1 MCPRTSTMTCS
12 TERGV
17 TILIK
22 TLSAA
27 NRSEQDKFTIP
38 RSVQQ
43 SIPVKRI
50 YGDGIWQVG
59 RKHSRTW
66 RFTDVN
72 YAAASEDDQRGIFL
86 SYGGVLNSLPTDAA
100 AKVTIINRR
109 LNPVDFERSILM
121 KERGDGLDEYRRESN
136 RILTQRA
143 AESNNL
149 VQEKYITLSIPQ
161 RKIEESRAYFRRV
174 DANLSKSFGRLD
186 SGARPVP
193 NHDRLRILH
202 DFFRPGEE
210 QYFTFDQT
218 AAIRRGL
225 DFKDL
230 ICPDG
235 MRFRASYFEMGDKVG
250 RVLFL
255 KDYASYIKDSMISA
269 LSDFPRNL
277 MLSIDILPIPT
288 DEAVREIQSR
298 IMGIEIDITRWQQ
311 RQNDK
316 NNFTA
321 TVPYDLEQLRG
332 EAKEFLSDLTE
343 RDQRMMFA
351 VVTLVHIADNLEQ
364 LDADTDALLSIGREH
379 LCQFSVLRYQQ
390 EDGLNTV
397 LPYGLRR
404 VKAMRT
410 LTTESTAVLMPFRVQ
425 EIQDPGGLSYGIN
438 AISKNLLICDRKR
451 LISPHAFYLGVSG
464 SGKSVGM
471 KSTIDNVI
479 LSTNDEVIIIDAER
493 EYGPITRSRGGVVV
507 EISPNSPHHINPLE
521 VALDYVDGENPIA
534 MKSELITSILEQQ
547 MGVGRLSGS
556 HKSIIDRCTANVYQ
570 NYFNSRGKAPMPL
583 LTDWRN
589 EVMRQVDP
597 EAREIALAA
606 ELITE
611 GSLNVFAHPG
621 NVDMNNRIVTFDL
634 YEMGEQLRP
643 TALVVTLEAI
653 QNRVMENR
661 KRGKFTW
668 VFLDEV
674 YLYFKYHYS
683 GEFLY
688 RAWKRFRKY
697 AGIMTAA
704 TQNVEECLKSETAR
718 LMLANS
724 EFLLL
729 FNQAATDRAEL
740 GRLLHISD
748 TQMGYITNAE
758 PGHGL
763 LKMGG
768 SLVPFANTI
777 PRDTELYRTLSTTP
791 GEN

>member
-1 MCPRTSTMTCS
+1 MIKSLVS
-12 TERGV
+12 ANKSER
-17 TILIK
+17 
-22 TLSAA
+22 
-27 NRSEQDKFTIP
+27 EKFTIP
-38 RSVQQ
+38 RSVQET
-43 SIPVKRI
+43 IPVRCV
-50 YGDGIWQVG
+50 YPDGIWLVG
-59 RKHSRTW
+59 NRHSKSW
-66 RFTDVN
+66 RLTDVN
-72 YAAASEDDQRGIFL
+72 YAASSDEERRGIFL
-86 SYGGVLNSLPTDAA
+86 AYGGVLNSLPTDAA
-100 AKVTIINRR
+100 TKITIINRR
-109 LNPVDFERSILM
+109 LNPVDFESSILM
-121 KERGDGLDEYRRESN
+121 EDQWDGLDEYRQEAN
-136 RILTQRA
+136 AILKSRA

-149 VQEKYITLSIPQ
+149 VQEKYITLSVPQ
-161 RKIEESRAYFRRV
+161 RKIEETRSYFRRV
-174 DANLSKSFGRLD
+174 DGNLTKSLGRLD
-186 SGARPVP
+186 STAREVG

-218 AAIRRGL
+218 AAIRHGI

-230 ICPDG
+230 VCPDG
-235 MRFRASYFEMGDKVG
+235 MRFRAGHFEMGGKYG

-255 KDYASYIKDSMISA
+255 KDYASYIEDDMISD
-269 LSDFPRNL
+269 LSDFDRSL

-288 DEAVREIQSR
+288 DEAVKEIQSR
-298 IMGIEIDITRWQQ
+298 ILGVESDITRWQQ

-321 TVPYDLEQLRG
+321 AIPYELEQLRT
-332 EAKEFLSDLTE
+332 ETKEFLSDLTE
-343 RDQRMMFA
+343 RDQRMIFA
-351 VVTLVHIADNLEQ
+351 VVTLVHVADTLEQ
-364 LDADTDALLSIGREH
+364 LDADTETLLSIGREH
-379 LCQFSVLRYQQ
+379 LCQFSILRYQQ

-404 VKAMRT
+404 VKALRT
-410 LTTESTAVLMPFRVQ
+410 LTTESAAVLMPFRVQ

-438 AISKNLLICDRKR
+438 AISRNLLICDRKR
-451 LISPHAFYLGVSG
+451 LISPHGFYLGVSG

-471 KSTIDNVI
+471 KDAITEVR
-479 LSTNDEVIIIDAER
+479 LSTSDDIIIIDAER
-493 EYGPITRSRGGVVV
+493 EYGPLARALGGEVI
-507 EISPNSPHHINPLE
+507 EISPHSQHHISPLDL
-521 VALDYVDGENPIA
+521 ASGYADDENPVA
-534 MKSELITSILEQQ
+534 MKSEIITSILEQQ
-547 MGVGRLSGS
+547 MGAGRMSAS
-556 HKSIIDRCTANVYQ
+556 HKSIIDRCTANIYQ
-570 NYFNSRGKAPMPL
+570 NYFQGKGKVRMPL
-583 LTDWRN
+583 LTDWRE
-589 EVMRQVDP
+589 EVLKQVDP

-611 GSLNVFAHPG
+611 GSLNVFAHPT
-621 NVDMNNRIVTFDL
+621 NVNMDNRLIVLDL

-668 VFLDEV
+668 VFIDEC

-729 FNQAATDRAEL
+729 FNQSATDRAEL
-740 GRLLHISD
+740 SKLLHISD
-748 TQMGYITNAE
+748 TQMSYITNAD

-763 LKMGG
+763 LRFGG
-768 SLVPFANTI
+768 ALVPFANTI
-777 PRDTELYRTLSTTP
+777 PRDSGLYRLMSTTP

>member
-1 MCPRTSTMTCS
+1 M
-12 TERGV
+12 
-17 TILIK
+17 IK
-22 TLSAA
+22 TLAAA
-27 NRSEQDKFTIP
+27 NKSERDQFFIP

-43 SIPVKRI
+43 SIPVKCI

-66 RFTDVN
+66 RFSDVN
-72 YAAASEDDQRGIFL
+72 YAAASDEDRRSIFL

-100 AKVTIINRR
+100 AKITIINHR
-109 LNPVDFERSILM
+109 LNPVDFERTILM
-121 KERGDGLDEYRRESN
+121 KERGDGLDKYRRESN
-136 RILTQRA
+136 GILTQRA
-143 AESNNL
+143 AESNHL
-149 VQEKYITLSIPQ
+149 VQEKYITLSIAQ
-161 RKIEESRAYFRRV
+161 RRIEETRAYFRRV
-174 DANLSKSFGRLD
+174 DTNLSKSFGRLD
-186 SGARPVP
+186 SGARPLS

-210 QYFTFDQT
+210 QYFTFDLS
-218 AAIRRGL
+218 AAIRRGM
-225 DFKDL
+225 DFRDL

-235 MRFRASYFEMGDKVG
+235 LQFKAGHFEMGDKVG

-255 KDYASYIKDSMISA
+255 KDYASYIEDDMISD
-269 LSDFPRNL
+269 LSDFPRSL

-288 DEAVREIQSR
+288 DEAVREVQGR
-298 IMGIEIDITRWQQ
+298 ILGVETDITRWQQ

-321 TVPYDLEQLRG
+321 TVPYELEQLRA
-332 EAKEFLSDLTE
+332 ETKEFLSDLTE
-343 RDQRMMFA
+343 RDQRMIFA
-351 VVTLVHIADNLEQ
+351 VVTLVHIADTLEQ
-364 LDADTDALLSIGREH
+364 LDADTEALLAIGREH
-379 LCQFSVLRYQQ
+379 LCQFSTLRYQQ

-471 KSTIDNVI
+471 KNTILNVALATGDDI
-479 LSTNDEVIIIDAER
+479 LIIDAER
-493 EYGPITRSRGGVVV
+493 EYGPLVKALGGEVI
-507 EISPNSPHHINPLE
+507 EISPHSGHHINPLE
-521 VALDYVDGENPIA
+521 VAGDYDGENPVA
-534 MKSELITSILEQQ
+534 LKSEIITSILEQQ
-547 MGVGRLSGS
+547 MGVGRLTGS

-570 NYFNSRGKAPMPL
+570 TYFKSKGVTPMPL

-621 NVDMNNRIVTFDL
+621 NVDMDNRIIALDL

-653 QNRVMENR
+653 QNRVIENR
-661 KRGKFTW
+661 RRGKYTW

-704 TQNVEECLKSETAR
+704 TQNVEECLRSETAR

-740 GRLLHISD
+740 SRLLHISD

-763 LKMGG
+763 LRIGG
-768 SLVPFANTI
+768 SLVPFSNTI
-777 PRDTELYRTLSTTP
+777 PRDTELYKLMSTTP
-791 GEN
+791 GEK

>member
-1 MCPRTSTMTCS
+1 
-12 TERGV
+12 
-17 TILIK
+17 LIK
-22 TLSAA
+22 ALTAT
-27 NRSEQDKFTIP
+27 NRSERDTFHIP

-43 SIPVKRI
+43 SIPIRRVCS
-50 YGDGIWQVG
+50 DGIWLVG

-66 RFTDVN
+66 SFADIN
-72 YAAASEDDQRGIFL
+72 YAAASEEDQRGIFT

-100 AKVTIINRR
+100 AKITIINRR
-109 LNPVDFERSILM
+109 LNSVDFQRTILM
-121 KERGDGLDEYRRESN
+121 KERGDHLDKYRREAN

-161 RKIEESRAYFRRV
+161 RKIEEAQAYFRRV
-174 DANLSKSFGRLD
+174 DLNLSKSFGRLD
-186 SGARPVP
+186 SGARPVS
-193 NHDRLRILH
+193 NHDRLRIL
-202 DFFRPGEE
+202 
-210 QYFTFDQT
+210 
-218 AAIRRGL
+218 
-225 DFKDL
+225 
-230 ICPDG
+230 
-235 MRFRASYFEMGDKVG
+235 S
-250 RVLFL
+250 
-255 KDYASYIKDSMISA
+255 
-269 LSDFPRNL
+269 RNL

-298 IMGIEIDITRWQQ
+298 ILGIETDITRWQQ

-321 TVPYDLEQLRG
+321 AVPYELEQLRG

-351 VVTLVHIADNLEQ
+351 VVTLVHIADTLEQ
-364 LDADTDALLSIGREH
+364 LDADTETLLAIGREH

-404 VKAMRT
+404 VKALRT

-425 EIQDPGGLSYGIN
+425 EIQDPGGLSYGVN

-464 SGKSVGM
+464 SGKSMAM
-471 KSTIDNVI
+471 KSTIQNVALATGDDI
-479 LSTNDEVIIIDAER
+479 IIIDAER
-493 EYGPITRSRGGVVV
+493 EYGPLARALGGEVI
-507 EISPNSPHHINPLE
+507 EISPRSRHHINPLE
-521 VALDYVDGENPIA
+521 VTEGYGDGEDLVA
-534 MKSELITSILEQQ
+534 MKSGIITSILEQQ
-547 MGVGRLSGS
+547 MGVGRLTGS

-570 NYFNSRGKAPMPL
+570 TYFSSRGKAPMPL
-583 LTDWRN
+583 LTDWRR
-589 EVMRQVDP
+589 EVLRQADP
-597 EAREIALAA
+597 EAREIALVA

-621 NVDMNNRIVTFDL
+621 NVDMDSRIVVLDL

-661 KRGKFTW
+661 RRGKYTW
-668 VFLDEV
+668 VFLDEC

-697 AGIMTAA
+697 AAPMTAA
-704 TQNVEECLKSETAR
+704 TQNIEECLKSETAR

-740 GRLLHISD
+740 GKLLHISD
-748 TQMGYITNAE
+748 TQMGYVTNAE
-758 PGHGL
+758 AGHGL
-763 LKMGG
+763 LRIGG
-768 SLVPFANTI
+768 SLVPFVNTI
-777 PRDTELYRTLSTTP
+777 PKDTELYRLMSTTP
-791 GEN
+791 GEGE

>member
-1 MCPRTSTMTCS
+1 
-12 TERGV
+12 
-17 TILIK
+17 
-22 TLSAA
+22 
-27 NRSEQDKFTIP
+27 
-38 RSVQQ
+38 
-43 SIPVKRI
+43 
-50 YGDGIWQVG
+50 
-59 RKHSRTW
+59 
-66 RFTDVN
+66 
-72 YAAASEDDQRGIFL
+72 
-86 SYGGVLNSLPTDAA
+86 
-100 AKVTIINRR
+100 
-109 LNPVDFERSILM
+109 
-121 KERGDGLDEYRRESN
+121 
-136 RILTQRA
+136 
-143 AESNNL
+143 
-149 VQEKYITLSIPQ
+149 
-161 RKIEESRAYFRRV
+161 
-174 DANLSKSFGRLD
+174 
-186 SGARPVP
+186 
-193 NHDRLRILH
+193 
-202 DFFRPGEE
+202 
-210 QYFTFDQT
+210 
-218 AAIRRGL
+218 
-225 DFKDL
+225 
-230 ICPDG
+230 
-235 MRFRASYFEMGDKVG
+235 MGDKVG

-255 KDYASYIKDSMISA
+255 KDYASYIKDEMIA
-269 LSDFPRNL
+269 DLSDFPRNL

-288 DEAVREIQSR
+288 DEAVREVQSR
-298 IMGIEIDITRWQQ
+298 ILGIETDITRWQQ

-321 TVPYDLEQLRG
+321 SIPYELEQLRG
-332 EAKEFLSDLTE
+332 ETKEFLSDLTE
-343 RDQRMMFA
+343 RDQRMIFA
-351 VVTLVHIADNLEQ
+351 VITLVHIADSLEQ
-364 LDADTDALLSIGREH
+364 LDADTEALLSIGREH
-379 LCQFSVLRYQQ
+379 LCQFSTLRYQQ

-404 VKAMRT
+404 VKALRT
-410 LTTESTAVLMPFRVQ
+410 LTTESAAVLMPFRVQ
-425 EIQDPGGLSYGIN
+425 EIQDPGGLPYGVN
-438 AISKNLLICDRKR
+438 AISKNLLICERKR

-464 SGKSVGM
+464 SGKSVAM
-471 KSTIDNVI
+471 KSTIENVA
-479 LSTNDEVIIIDAER
+479 LATNDDIIIIDAER
-493 EYGPITRSRGGVVV
+493 EYGPITRSLGGTVV
-507 EISPNSPHHINPLE
+507 EISPSSPHHINPME
-521 VALDYVDGENPIA
+521 VADGYGDGENPIA

-547 MGVGRLSGS
+547 MGVGRVNGS

-570 NYFNSRGKAPMPL
+570 NYFHSRGKAPMPL

-589 EVMRQVDP
+589 EVLKQVDP

-621 NVDMNNRIVTFDL
+621 NVDMNSRIITLDL

-661 KRGKFTW
+661 KRGKYTW

-740 GRLLHISD
+740 GKLLHISD

-768 SLVPFANTI
+768 SLVPFNNSI
-777 PRDTELYRTLSTTP
+777 PKDTELYRLMSTTP

>member
-1 MCPRTSTMTCS
+1 M
-12 TERGV
+12 
-17 TILIK
+17 IK
-22 TLSAA
+22 SLLAA
-27 NRSEQDKFTIP
+27 NKSEKDRFVIP

-43 SIPVKRI
+43 SIPIRCV
-50 YGDGIWQVG
+50 YSDGIWHTG

-66 RFTDVN
+66 RFADIN
-72 YAAASEDDQRGIFL
+72 YAAASEEERRSIFL
-86 SYGGVLNSLPTDAA
+86 SYCAVLNSLPTDAA
-100 AKVTIINRR
+100 AKITIINRR
-109 LNPVDFERSILM
+109 INPVDFQRQILM
-121 KERGDGLDEYRRESN
+121 KERGDELDRYRRESN
-136 RILTQRA
+136 QILTRRA

-161 RKIEESRAYFRRV
+161 RKIEETRTYFRRV
-174 DANLSKSFGRLD
+174 DANLSKGFGRLD
-186 SGARPVP
+186 SGAKPLTT
-193 NHDRLRILH
+193 HDRLRILH

-225 DFKDL
+225 DFRDL

-235 MRFRASYFEMGDKVG
+235 LAFKAGHFEMGDKVG

-255 KDYASYIKDSMISA
+255 KDYASYIKDEMIA
-269 LSDFPRNL
+269 DLSDFPRNL

-288 DEAVREIQSR
+288 DEAVREVQSR
-298 IMGIEIDITRWQQ
+298 ILGIETDITRWQQ

-321 TVPYDLEQLRG
+321 SIPYELEQLRG
-332 EAKEFLSDLTE
+332 ETKEFFSDLTE
-343 RDQRMMFA
+343 RDQRMIFA
-351 VVTLVHIADNLEQ
+351 VVTLVHIADSLEQ
-364 LDADTDALLSIGREH
+364 LDADTEALLSIGREH
-379 LCQFSVLRYQQ
+379 LCQFSTLRYQQ

-404 VKAMRT
+404 VKALRT
-410 LTTESTAVLMPFRVQ
+410 LTTESAAVLMPFRVQ
-425 EIQDPGGLSYGIN
+425 EIQDPGGLPYGVN
-438 AISKNLLICDRKR
+438 AISKNLLICERKR

-464 SGKSVGM
+464 SGKSVAM
-471 KSTIDNVI
+471 KSTIENVA
-479 LSTNDEVIIIDAER
+479 LATNDDIIIIDAER
-493 EYGPITRSRGGVVV
+493 EYGPITRSLGGTVV
-507 EISPNSPHHINPLE
+507 EISPSSPHHINPME
-521 VALDYVDGENPIA
+521 VADGYGDGENPIA

-547 MGVGRLSGS
+547 MGVGRVSGS

-570 NYFNSRGKAPMPL
+570 NYFHSRGKAPMPL

-589 EVMRQVDP
+589 EVLKQVDP

-621 NVDMNNRIVTFDL
+621 NVDMNSRIITLDL

-661 KRGKFTW
+661 KRGKYTW

-740 GRLLHISD
+740 GKLLHISD

-768 SLVPFANTI
+768 SLVPFNNSI
-777 PRDTELYRTLSTTP
+777 PKDTELYRLMSTTP

>member
-1 MCPRTSTMTCS
+1 MIKSLVS
-12 TERGV
+12 ANKSER
-17 TILIK
+17 
-22 TLSAA
+22 
-27 NRSEQDKFTIP
+27 EKFTVP
-38 RSVQQ
+38 RSVQAT
-43 SIPVKRI
+43 IPVKCV
-50 YGDGIWQVG
+50 YPDGIWLVG
-59 RKHSRTW
+59 NRHSKSW
-66 RFTDVN
+66 RLTDVN
-72 YAAASEDDQRGIFL
+72 YAAASDEERRGIFL
-86 SYGGVLNSLPTDAA
+86 AYGGVLNSLPTDAA
-100 AKVTIINRR
+100 TKITIINRR

-121 KERGDGLDEYRRESN
+121 EERWDGLDEYRQEAN
-136 RILTQRA
+136 AILKRRA

-161 RKIEESRAYFRRV
+161 RKIEETRSYFRRV
-174 DANLSKSFGRLD
+174 DGNLTKSLGRLD
-186 SGARPVP
+186 STAREVA

-218 AAIRRGL
+218 AAIRHGV

-230 ICPDG
+230 VCPDG
-235 MRFRASYFEMGDKVG
+235 ISFKAGHFEMGGKYG

-255 KDYASYIKDSMISA
+255 KEYASYIEDDMISD
-269 LSDFPRNL
+269 LSDFDRSL

-288 DEAVREIQSR
+288 DEAVKEIQSR
-298 IMGIEIDITRWQQ
+298 ILGIESDITRWQQ
-311 RQNDK
+311 RQNDR

-321 TVPYDLEQLRG
+321 AIPYELEQLRS
-332 EAKEFLSDLTE
+332 ETKEFLSDLTE
-343 RDQRMMFA
+343 RDQRMIFA
-351 VVTLVHIADNLEQ
+351 VVTLVHIADTLEQ
-364 LDADTDALLSIGREH
+364 LDADTETLLSIGREH

-404 VKAMRT
+404 VKALRT
-410 LTTESTAVLMPFRVQ
+410 LTTESAAVLMPYRVQ

-438 AISKNLLICDRKR
+438 AISRNLLICDRKR
-451 LISPHAFYLGVSG
+451 LISPHGFYLGVSG
-464 SGKSVGM
+464 SGKSMGM
-471 KSTIDNVI
+471 KDAITEVVLGTGD
-479 LSTNDEVIIIDAER
+479 DVIIIDAER
-493 EYGPITRSRGGVVV
+493 EYGPLAKALGGEII
-507 EISPNSPHHINPLE
+507 EISPHSQHHISPLDL
-521 VALDYVDGENPIA
+521 ASGYTDDENPVA
-534 MKSELITSILEQQ
+534 MKSEIITSILEQQ
-547 MGVGRLSGS
+547 MGAGRMSAS
-556 HKSIIDRCTANVYQ
+556 HKSIIDRCTTNIYQ
-570 NYFNSRGKAPMPL
+570 NYFHGKGKVRMPL
-583 LTDWRN
+583 LTDWRE
-589 EVMRQVDP
+589 EVLKQVDP

-611 GSLNVFAHPG
+611 GSLNVFAHPT
-621 NVDMNNRIVTFDL
+621 NVNMDNRLVVLDL

-668 VFLDEV
+668 VFIDEC

-729 FNQAATDRAEL
+729 FNQSATDRAEL
-740 GRLLHISD
+740 SKLLHISD
-748 TQMGYITNAE
+748 TQMGYITNAD

-763 LKMGG
+763 LRFGG
-768 SLVPFANTI
+768 ALVPFANTI
-777 PRDTELYRTLSTTP
+777 PRDSGLYRLMSTTP
-791 GEN
+791 GDR

>member
-1 MCPRTSTMTCS
+1 M
-12 TERGV
+12 
-17 TILIK
+17 IK
-22 TLSAA
+22 SLLAA
-27 NRSEQDKFTIP
+27 NKSEKDRFVIP

-43 SIPVKRI
+43 SIPIRCV
-50 YGDGIWQVG
+50 YSDGIWHTG

-66 RFTDVN
+66 RFADIN
-72 YAAASEDDQRGIFL
+72 YAAASEEERRSIFL
-86 SYGGVLNSLPTDAA
+86 SYCAVLNSLPTDAA
-100 AKVTIINRR
+100 AKITIINRR
-109 LNPVDFERSILM
+109 INPVDFQRQILM
-121 KERGDGLDEYRRESN
+121 KERGDELDRYRRESN
-136 RILTQRA
+136 QILTRRA

-161 RKIEESRAYFRRV
+161 RKIEETRTYFRRV
-174 DANLSKSFGRLD
+174 DANLSKGFGRLD
-186 SGARPVP
+186 SGAKPLTT
-193 NHDRLRILH
+193 HDRLRILH

-225 DFKDL
+225 DFRDL

-235 MRFRASYFEMGDKVG
+235 LAFKAGHFEMGDKVG

-255 KDYASYIKDSMISA
+255 KDYASYIKDEMIA
-269 LSDFPRNL
+269 DLSDFPRNL

-288 DEAVREIQSR
+288 DEAVREVQSR
-298 IMGIEIDITRWQQ
+298 ILGIETDITRWQQ

-321 TVPYDLEQLRG
+321 SIPYELEQLRG
-332 EAKEFLSDLTE
+332 ETKEFLSDLTE
-343 RDQRMMFA
+343 RDQRMIFA
-351 VVTLVHIADNLEQ
+351 VVTLVHIADSLEQ
-364 LDADTDALLSIGREH
+364 LDADTEALLSIGREH
-379 LCQFSVLRYQQ
+379 LCQFSTLRYQQ

-404 VKAMRT
+404 VKALRT
-410 LTTESTAVLMPFRVQ
+410 LTTESAAVLMPFRVQ
-425 EIQDPGGLSYGIN
+425 EIQDPGGLPYGVN
-438 AISKNLLICDRKR
+438 AISKNLLICERKR

-464 SGKSVGM
+464 SGKSVAM
-471 KSTIDNVI
+471 KSTIENVA
-479 LSTNDEVIIIDAER
+479 LATNDDIIIIDAER
-493 EYGPITRSRGGVVV
+493 EYGPITRSLGGTVV
-507 EISPNSPHHINPLE
+507 EISPSSPHHINPME
-521 VALDYVDGENPIA
+521 VADGYGDGENPIA

-547 MGVGRLSGS
+547 MGVGRVNGS

-570 NYFNSRGKAPMPL
+570 NYFHSRGKAPMPL

-589 EVMRQVDP
+589 EVLKQVDP

-621 NVDMNNRIVTFDL
+621 NVDMNSRIITLDL

-661 KRGKFTW
+661 KRGKYTW

-697 AGIMTAA
+697 AGIMMAA

-740 GRLLHISD
+740 GKLLHISD

-768 SLVPFANTI
+768 SLVPFNNSI
-777 PRDTELYRTLSTTP
+777 PKDTELYRLMSTTP